1 MEIRRKV
8 FSLLEDE
15 SGEEKLFSTNEFE
28 LQEQKNE
35 KLFSTGNEE
44 LDDILE
50 EVYYSGISDGYEY
63 AQKEFNQN
71 DSNKSTGEKIGKAGM
86 IAGGATAAAG
96 TGAYLY
102 GRNLIK
108 KNIDHSIAQ
117 EAARYSGKGVSEAVA
132 NGAKKFWKG
141 TKVGRGGVIAGLGGA
156 GLAAIGAGT
165 YLISRKKRK
174 NKEKLDNNISG

>member
-1 MEIRRKV
+1 MEIRHKV
-8 FSLLEDE
+8 FSLLKDKN
-15 SGEEKLFSTNEFE
+15 GEEKLFSTNEFE
-28 LQEQKNE
+28 LQEQENE

-50 EVYYSGISDGYEY
+50 EVYYSGISDGYDY
-63 AQKEFNQN
+63 AQKEFNQKDN
-71 DSNKSTGEKIGKAGM
+71 NKSTGEKIGKAGM

-102 GRNLIK
+102 GKKLIK
-108 KNIDHSIAQ
+108 NNVSHAMDSTLANGLNKP
-117 EAARYSGKGVSEAVA
+117 VSEAVA

-141 TKVGRGGVIAGLGGA
+141 VTWGNRGVIAGLGGA

-174 NKEKLDNNISG
+174 NREALQEQQK